1 MARLTN
7 PPKRQSAA
15 AHNSILR
22 SLLAL
27 MILGA
32 IAAGCTASD
41 PRLDDSD
48 VFGSPTPSVEAP
60 SASPS

>member
-7 PPKRQSAA
+7 PKRQSGA
-15 AHNSILR
+15 AHHAILR
-22 SLLAL
+22 SLLAV

-32 IAAGCTASD
+32 IAAGCTATD

-48 VFGSPTPSVEAP
+48 VFGSPTPSVDAP

>member
-1 MARLTN
+1 MGRLSIL
-7 PPKRQSAA
+7 PKRRPVA
-15 AHNSILR
+15 AHHSILQ

-27 MILGA
+27 MIIGA

-41 PRLDDSD
+41 PRSDDSD
-48 VFGSPTPSVEAP
+48 VFGSPTPSAEPP

>member
-1 MARLTN
+1 MPGLSI
-7 PPKRQSAA
+7 PKGQPVA
-15 AHNSILR
+15 AHHSILR

-27 MILGA
+27 LIMGA

-48 VFGSPTPSVEAP
+48 VFGSPTPTAAP
-60 SASPS
+60 ASASPS

>member
-1 MARLTN
+1 MGRLSIL
-7 PPKRQSAA
+7 PKRPPVA
-15 AHNSILR
+15 AHHSILR

-32 IAAGCTASD
+32 VAVGCTASD

-48 VFGSPTPSVEAP
+48 VFGSPSPSAEPP